1 MRKAV
6 GYQESKALLSLH
18 KAFQRDINELTPKDD
33 DDDDN
38 DDHEDDNDAQ

>member
-18 KAFQRDINELTPKDD
+18 KAIQRDINELTPKDD
-33 DDDDN
+33 DDDIGEDN
-38 DDHEDDNDAQ
+38 DNDAK